1 MRRSPVALAVLVGLA
16 LTASACG
23 SSSKSS
29 DTTAPATS
37 GGSGDSGGAS
47 GGATAVLKSIDRTV
61 GASPQKITLDVSLDI
76 KGTPT
81 NAQLAVFTKQPIHVK
96 LDGVVDNGTSK
107 GGDVNLD
114 VDLGSTPIAAEIRY
128 GGGKTWLKI
137 DDKWYVLPADTLSSA
152 TGTSLPTGT
161 ASSLDVNKI
170 IGAMGD
176 SAGVF
181 KNATVSD
188 DTVEGIDSDK
198 VSADVN
204 FAQLGTVVAKGIAAM
219 GTSASATTPADVD
232 TAVAELQKTV
242 KNAHVDMWVGKSD
255 HKIHRSTITADAVLD
270 AASKASTGIES
281 VKVTFDATTVDGSA
295 PDLSAPATVGSQAE
309 FQTALVGLLGKVMGG
324 ASTG

>member
-29 DTTAPATS
+29 DTSAPATT

-61 GASPQKITLDVSLDI
+61 GASPQKIKLDVTVDI

-81 NAQLAVFTKQPIHVK
+81 NAQLAVFTKQPIHLTV
-96 LDGVVDNGTSK
+96 DGVVDNGTAK
-107 GGDVNLD
+107 GGDVNLN
-114 VDLGSTPIAAEIRY
+114 VSLGSTPIAAEIRY
-128 GGGKTWLKI
+128 GGGKTWLQI
-137 DDKWYVLPADTLSSA
+137 DGKWYALPANTLSSA
-152 TGTSLPTGT
+152 TGTSLPTGA

-176 SAGVF
+176 SASVF

-188 DTVEGIDSDK
+188 DSVEGIDSDK

-204 FAQLGTVVAKGIAAM
+204 FAELGKAVTTGLAAM
-219 GTSASATTPADVD
+219 GTSGSTTTPADVD

-242 KNAHVDMWVGKSD
+242 KSAHVDLWIGKSD

-270 AASKASTGIES
+270 DATKASSGLES
-281 VKVTFDATTVDGSA
+281 VKFTLDATTVDGSA
-295 PDLSAPATVGSQAE
+295 PDLSAPASVGSPAE

-324 ASTG
+324 ASAG